1 MIYIHIPVYFQQ
13 EGWKIVRCCQNW
25 LLWNWDVFGGFREC
39 KLAKIHFKSPPLY
52 HYADYAQKELI
63 IMVRPWTW
71 LMWPSKA
78 NTSQSSLLTTRPST
92 SGFCAM
98 LFIFHFKNLIFQ
110 GLCLLMPWTPDPW
123 IAKARIF
130 NCFYVDVWD
139 FNKKK
144 SHNCL
149 NDTDGGK
156 QPKMRPGWYRSGG
169 LKFKQHMVYQVFTH
183 H

>member
-1 MIYIHIPVYFQQ
+1 MLDVAKTGYYETEMCLEDFENVS
-13 EGWKIVRCCQNW
+13 W
-25 LLWNWDVFGGFREC
+25 LKFILNP
-39 KLAKIHFKSPPLY
+39 PPLY

-110 GLCLLMPWTPDPW
+110 GLCLLMP
-123 IAKARIF
+123 
-130 NCFYVDVWD
+130 
-139 FNKKK
+139 
-144 SHNCL
+144 
-149 NDTDGGK
+149 
-156 QPKMRPGWYRSGG
+156 
-169 LKFKQHMVYQVFTH
+169 
-183 H
+183 